1 MSVYNLAFR
10 AGIPL
15 GALIL
20 GRLIPLLGIS
30 IAVVG
35 FGLCLVGVAVY
46 FLIVMTKLPIFQRK
60 A

>member
-20 GRLIPLLGIS
+20 GKLIPVLGIS
-30 IAVVG
+30 IAIVG
-35 FGLCLVGVAVY
+35 FGLCLIGVAAY
-46 FLIVMTKLPIFQRK
+46 FLIVMAKTPTFEQNT
-60 A
+60 